1 MSAPPEAQSNL
12 TAGLWFIGM
21 GPASG
26 SRMTT
31 TKRPQDPKSAYPEP
45 PFPEQQQEPPGTEA
59 ELQPHA
65 DHGEQ
70 SYRGSGRLTDRVA
83 VITGGDSGI
92 GKAVAIAFAREGADV
107 VVNYLGGAEE
117 ADAQDTV
124 RWVEE
129 AGRTAL
135 AIPGDLQDE
144 GFCRT
149 LVERAAD
156 ELGNLDILVNNAAW
170 QVCGDRIEEVTT
182 EEWRRIFATNIEAMF
197 HLSKVVIPRMRQGG
211 SIINTTSIQAYSP
224 SPELLPYAATKGA
237 ILTFTKALAQDPGV
251 LGRGLR
257 VNAVAPGPI
266 WTPLIPSTM
275 PPEKAAKF
283 GENTPLGRAGQ
294 PAELAP
300 IYVFLASQESSYITG
315 EVIGV
320 TGGRPLG

>member
-1 MSAPPEAQSNL
+1 
-12 TAGLWFIGM
+12 
-21 GPASG
+21 
-26 SRMTT
+26 MTT
-31 TKRPQDPKSAYPEP
+31 TERPQDPQTQYPEP
-45 PFPEQQQEPPGTEA
+45 PFPKQQQEPPGTEA
-59 ELQPHA
+59 DLRPKA
-65 DHGEQ
+65 DHGEET
-70 SYRGSGRLTDRVA
+70 YRGSGRLTDRVA
-83 VITGGDSGI
+83 LITGGDSGI

-107 VVNYLGGAEE
+107 VVSYLGGVEDE
-117 ADAQDTV
+117 DAADTV

-129 AGRTAL
+129 AGRTAI
-135 AIPGDLQDE
+135 AIPGDIQDPE
-144 GFCRT
+144 LCAA
-149 LVERAAD
+149 LVERTVD

-170 QVCGDRIEEVTT
+170 QDCGDRIEEMTT

-197 HLSKVVIPRMRQGG
+197 HLSKAAIPRMREGG
-211 SIINTTSIQAYSP
+211 TIVNTASIQAYSP

-237 ILTFTKALAQDPGV
+237 IITFTKGLAQDPGV
-251 LGRGLR
+251 LERGLR

-275 PPEKAAKF
+275 PAEKAAKF

-315 EVIGV
+315 EVVGV

>member
-1 MSAPPEAQSNL
+1 
-12 TAGLWFIGM
+12 
-21 GPASG
+21 
-26 SRMTT
+26 MTT
-31 TKRPQDPKSAYPEP
+31 TKAPQDPRAAYPQP
-45 PFPEQQQEPPGTEA
+45 PFPKQQQEPPGTEA
-59 ELQPHA
+59 QLQPRA
-65 DHGEQ
+65 DHGEET
-70 SYRGSGRLTDRVA
+70 YRGAKRLTDRVA

-107 VVNYLGGAEE
+107 VVNYLGETEE
-117 ADAQDTV
+117 EDAQDTV
-124 RWVEE
+124 RWVED
-129 AGRTAL
+129 AGRRAL
-135 AIPGDLQDE
+135 PVRGDLRDE
-144 GFCRT
+144 QFCRT

-170 QVCGDRIEEVTT
+170 QDCGNRIEDVTT

-197 HLSKVVIPRMRQGG
+197 HLSKAAIPRMRQGG
-211 SIINTTSIQAYSP
+211 SILNTTSIQAYTP

-251 LGRGLR
+251 LERALR
-257 VNAVAPGPI
+257 VNGVAPGPI

-275 PPEKAAKF
+275 PAEKAATF

-320 TGGRPLG
+320 TGGRPLS

>member
-1 MSAPPEAQSNL
+1 
-12 TAGLWFIGM
+12 
-21 GPASG
+21 
-26 SRMTT
+26 MTT
-31 TKRPQDPKSAYPEP
+31 KKSPQDPKSAYPEP

-59 ELQPHA
+59 ELEPRA
-65 DHGEQ
+65 DHGEE
-70 SYRGSGRLTDRVA
+70 SYRGAGRLTDRVA

-107 VVNYLGGAEE
+107 VVNYLGGMEE
-117 ADAQDTV
+117 ADAKDTV

-129 AGRTAL
+129 AGRKGL
-135 AIPGDLQDE
+135 AIAGDIQDE
-144 GFCRT
+144 EFCRS
-149 LVERAAD
+149 LIERTAD
-156 ELGNLDILVNNAAW
+156 EMGNLDILVNNAAW
-170 QVCGDRIEEVTT
+170 QVSGDRIEEVTT

-197 HLSKVVIPRMRQGG
+197 HLSKAAIPRMREGG
-211 SIINTTSIQAYSP
+211 SILNTTSIQAYTP
-224 SPELLPYAATKGA
+224 SPELLPYATTKGA

-251 LGRGLR
+251 LERGLR
-257 VNAVAPGPI
+257 VNGVAPGPI

-275 PPEKAAKF
+275 PAEKAAKF

-320 TGGRPLG
+320 TGGRPLS

>member
-1 MSAPPEAQSNL
+1 
-12 TAGLWFIGM
+12 
-21 GPASG
+21 
-26 SRMTT
+26 MTT
-31 TKRPQDPKSAYPEP
+31 TKAPQDPRAAYPQP
-45 PFPEQQQEPPGTEA
+45 PFPKQQQEPPGTEA
-59 ELQPHA
+59 QLQPRA
-65 DHGEQ
+65 DHGEET
-70 SYRGSGRLTDRVA
+70 YRGAKRLTDRVA

-107 VVNYLGGAEE
+107 VVNYLGETEE
-117 ADAQDTV
+117 EDAQDTV
-124 RWVEE
+124 RWVED
-129 AGRTAL
+129 AGRRAL
-135 AIPGDLQDE
+135 PVRGDLRDE
-144 GFCRT
+144 QFCRT

-170 QVCGDRIEEVTT
+170 QDCGDRIEDVTT

-197 HLSKVVIPRMRQGG
+197 HLSKAAIPRMRQGG
-211 SIINTTSIQAYSP
+211 SILNTTSIQAYTP

-251 LGRGLR
+251 LERGLR
-257 VNAVAPGPI
+257 VNGVAPGPI

-275 PPEKAAKF
+275 PAEKAATF

-320 TGGRPLG
+320 TGGRPLS